1 MIHSSSLAPIQI
13 ISLAALTCGILD
25 IACTLILSNLKGI
38 TPVRLLQAITSAL
51 IGPKSFNGG
60 AATAA
65 IGMGIHFFI
74 AFTAA
79 AVYYTASL
87 KLNALIE
94 HAVLCGLLYGIVV
107 HLFMTFVVLPLS
119 ALRRPFSAKAFVTQW
134 IVHMFFVGLPIAL
147 VVSHFRA
154 PIL

>member
-1 MIHSSSLAPIQI
+1 MVHSSPLASIQI

-25 IACTLILSNLKGI
+25 IACTLTLSKLKGI
-38 TPVRLLQAITSAL
+38 MPVRLLQAITSAL

-60 AATAA
+60 ATTAA
-65 IGMGIHFFI
+65 VGMGIHFFI

-87 KLNALIE
+87 KLSALID
-94 HAVLCGLLYGIVV
+94 HAVLCGLLYGIAV
-107 HLFMTFVVLPLS
+107 HLFMTFIVLPLS
-119 ALRRPFSAKAFVTQW
+119 ALRRPFSAKAFVTQL
-134 IVHMFFVGLPIAL
+134 IVHMVCVGLPIAL

-154 PIL
+154 PTL